1 ALHLDVDTERHRQA
15 YQNFELRRDAALQHR
30 FTPESLRGEIGYPID
45 FEDEFEFADDSAVLN
60 HQQRDAIKDMALI
73 HIDGNGLGILLM
85 KLKSAL
91 NNESERRFRQTYR
104 AFSDTLNIATVK

>member
-1 ALHLDVDTERHRQA
+1 M
-15 YQNFELRRDAALQHR
+15 
-30 FTPESLRGEIGYPID
+30 
-45 FEDEFEFADDSAVLN
+45 N

-104 AFSDTLNIATVK
+104 AFSDALNIATVKAAQQATQWLYDQLKRQQATSEGNERVMLP